1 VTLQT
6 NTSELFNVLNTLSIG
21 MMIFNTDGEVI
32 LSNHAADAIVQSKIW
47 LDLADQRLRVKNT
60 RTIDFDS
67 RLRDAL
73 DGHAANDHNL
83 ILLNGNHSDDSLLL
97 AFTPTLSPDKSDDN
111 VVCMIIDPH
120 TDQEI
125 DRTLLKQ
132 LYGLTEAE
140 SDIAALLARGLNY
153 SEIAEQR
160 GVAVSTIR
168 SYSKSIFRKLKVN
181 CRSEVVRKVHSLAI
195 PVNQR
200 KN

>member
-1 VTLQT
+1 
-6 NTSELFNVLNTLSIG
+6 
-21 MMIFNTDGEVI
+21 
-32 LSNHAADAIVQSKIW
+32 
-47 LDLADQRLRVKNT
+47 
-60 RTIDFDS
+60 
-67 RLRDAL
+67 
-73 DGHAANDHNL
+73 
-83 ILLNGNHSDDSLLL
+83 
-97 AFTPTLSPDKSDDN
+97 
-111 VVCMIIDPH
+111 MIIDPH